1 MPSLQARPGNSK
13 QRHDLLA
20 ASEGGSNADG
30 PVWIASVGIDNN
42 SRNTSP
48 IGAPWSRLMQ

>member
-1 MPSLQARPGNSK
+1 VPSLQARPGNSK